1 MDRLL
6 SPTALAFNGKR
17 RSVGEAAM
25 KPKMEFNTVSL
36 AVIGVDIGK
45 EVFHIV
51 GLGVDGKIA
60 FRKKIRR
67 LGLKDAFE
75 KLPPCIVG
83 MEACLSAHFVS
94 RTLRALGHE
103 PRIIPAIYVK
113 PFLKGQKNDYNDAE
127 AIGEAALRPN
137 LRVVQEK
144 SQDQLDLQA
153 CHRVRSRLVSRR
165 TATINQ
171 IRAFLIEQGIAVR
184 TGPRALRNSL
194 FVILESRKDEI
205 SPRMAKLILGL
216 YQDWCCLDERIE
228 AVTGEIEELSQ
239 AEATCQRLMS
249 VPGVGPLIST
259 GIVAAIGTGEAF
271 ERGRDFAAWL
281 GLVPRQH
288 STGGRTI
295 LGRISKRGSKYL
307 RTLLIQAAKVLLM
320 RPHNWARYSFGEWL
334 KTASERLH
342 RNKLAVA
349 LANKLAR
356 IAWSVLRNDKAF
368 DTHLETAAI

>member
-1 MDRLL
+1 
-6 SPTALAFNGKR
+6 
-17 RSVGEAAM
+17 M
-25 KPKMEFNTVSL
+25 KPDTESSPAGL
-36 AVIGVDIGK
+36 AVIGIDIGK
-45 EVFHIV
+45 EVFHLV
-51 GLGVDGKIA
+51 GFGADGKIA

-67 LGLKDAFE
+67 LGLKEAFE
-75 KLPPCIVG
+75 KLPRCIVG

-94 RTLRALGHE
+94 RMLRALGYE

-127 AIGEAALRPN
+127 AIAEAALRPN

-171 IRAFLIEQGIAVR
+171 IRAFLLEQGIAVR
-184 TGPRALRNSL
+184 AGLRALRNSL
-194 FVILESRKDEI
+194 FAILENRKDEI

-216 YQDWCCLDERIE
+216 YEDWCHLDERIE
-228 AVTGEIEELSQ
+228 TVTGEIKVLSQ
-239 AEATCQRLMS
+239 GEAKCQRLMS
-249 VPGVGPLIST
+249 VPGIGPLIST
-259 GIVAAIGTGEAF
+259 ALVAAIGTGEAF
-271 ERGRDFAAWL
+271 DRGRDFGAWL

-288 STGGRTI
+288 STGGRSI
-295 LGRISKRGSKYL
+295 LGRISKRGSTYL

-320 RPHNWARYSFGEWL
+320 RPHTWSRFSFGAWL
-334 KTASERLH
+334 KAASERLH

-356 IAWSVLRNDKAF
+356 IAWSVLRHDKAF
-368 DTHLETAAI
+368 DTHLEAAAI

>member
-1 MDRLL
+1 MKAK
-6 SPTALAFNGKR
+6 T
-17 RSVGEAAM
+17 EA
-25 KPKMEFNTVSL
+25 NTVSS
-36 AVIGVDIGK
+36 AVIGIDIGK
-45 EVFHIV
+45 EVFHLV
-51 GLGVDGKIA
+51 GLGADGRIT
-60 FRKKIRR
+60 FRRKIRR

-83 MEACLSAHFVS
+83 MEACLSAHFVI
-94 RTLRALGHE
+94 RVLRALGYE

-127 AIGEAALRPN
+127 AIAEAALRPN

-153 CHRVRSRLVSRR
+153 GHRVRSRLVSRR

-184 TGPRALRNSL
+184 AGPRALRNSL
-194 FVILESRKDEI
+194 FAILENRKDEI
-205 SPRMAKLILGL
+205 SPRMTKLILGL
-216 YQDWCCLDERIE
+216 YEDWCQLDERIE

-239 AEATCQRLMS
+239 VEAKCRRLMS
-249 VPGVGPLIST
+249 VPGIGPVIST

-271 ERGRDFAAWL
+271 ERGRDFGAWL
-281 GLVPRQH
+281 GLVPRQY
-288 STGGRTI
+288 STGGRSV

-320 RPHNWARYSFGEWL
+320 RPQNWPRYSFGAWL
-334 KTASERLH
+334 KTASERMH

-356 IAWSVLRNDKAF
+356 ITWSVLRNDKAF
-368 DTHLETAAI
+368 DTHFETAAI

>member
-1 MDRLL
+1 
-6 SPTALAFNGKR
+6 
-17 RSVGEAAM
+17 M
-25 KPKMEFNTVSL
+25 KPKMESNTASL
-36 AVIGVDIGK
+36 AVIGIDIGK
-45 EVFHIV
+45 DVFHLV
-51 GLGVDGKIA
+51 GFGADGKIA
-60 FRKKIRR
+60 FRRKIRR
-67 LGLKDAFE
+67 LGLKDVFE

-113 PFLKGQKNDYNDAE
+113 PFVKGQKNDYNDAE
-127 AIGEAALRPN
+127 AIAEAALRPN
-137 LRVVQEK
+137 LRIVQEK

-184 TGPRALRNSL
+184 AGLRALRKSL
-194 FVILESRKDEI
+194 FAILENRKDEI

-216 YQDWCCLDERIE
+216 YEDWCRLDERIE
-228 AVTGEIEELSQ
+228 AVTSEIEELSRV
-239 AEATCQRLMS
+239 EAKCQRLMS
-249 VPGVGPLIST
+249 VPGIGPLIST
-259 GIVAAIGTGEAF
+259 GLVAAIGTGEAF
-271 ERGRDFAAWL
+271 ERGRDFGAWL
-281 GLVPRQH
+281 GLVPRQY
-288 STGGRTI
+288 STGGRSV

-320 RPHNWARYSFGEWL
+320 RPHNWPRYSFGAWL
-334 KTASERLH
+334 KTASQRLH

-368 DTHLETAAI
+368 DTHLEAAAI